1 MKITNNEEY
10 IDLISREPTAEMVK
24 EVRNKKGEL
33 EYRYIPKSILQRELL
48 TIYNGHTKFE
58 MLRETVGKTGMYGTG
73 LFHYKHPVS
82 GEWLFVSGTAS
93 LPHDKKMRL
102 GFPNL
107 ESHCF
112 LNAVKKIGIFF
123 GQCLNT
129 SQEDEMPD
137 DDAMGEEPTPE
148 QAVENL
154 MQQLINCKT
163 ESELKDYRYPAYA
176 RSSPKEVQE
185 LYETRLRQLKL
196 PAKQ

>member
-1 MKITNNEEY
+1 MTHQEY
-10 IDLISREPTAEMVK
+10 ITLISREPTVEMVK
-24 EVRNKKGEL
+24 EVKNKKGEL

-48 TIYNGHTKFE
+48 TIYDGHTKFE
-58 MLRETVGKTGMYGTG
+58 MLRETVGKSGMYAVG

-93 LPHDKKMRL
+93 LPHDKHLRL

-112 LNAVKKIGIFF
+112 LNAVKKIGPWF
-123 GQCLNT
+123 GQTLNT
-129 SQEDEMPD
+129 SQEDAMPD
-137 DDAMGEEPTPE
+137 EDDMKGEEPTAE
-148 QAVENL
+148 ETATTTS
-154 MQQLINCKT
+154 QQLINCTTLEDLKSYRLVVYAKT
-163 ESELKDYRYPAYA
+163 
-176 RSSPKEVQE
+176 SPKELQE